1 MWQIQAFLLQKRI
14 VEMKKSKS
22 RNLKM
27 LENDQRQ
34 AETWEEFTTEWLL
47 LCLLGTFL
55 LGGKYSFVAFK
66 KVKNLSLNASI
77 LKQEK
82 SLDI

>member
-1 MWQIQAFLLQKRI
+1 MIGGVTGSSNSSCRKELW
-14 VEMKKSKS
+14 KKSKS
-22 RNLKM
+22 RNLKI

-55 LGGKYSFVAFK
+55 LGRKYSFVAFK
-66 KVKNLSLNASI
+66 KFKTSA
-77 LKQEK
+77 
-82 SLDI
+82 